1 MSDPGITDER
11 GLRHVGA
18 EEELLLVSAR
28 TPSRPVP
35 GGESVLADQGVE
47 AEHELKL
54 EQVEIASEPASVLAE
69 LGLDLRRR
77 RAGVIE
83 AAALRGIR
91 VVALASSPGP
101 TTPTPTPDER
111 YQRMG
116 ERFALVARDQLTCGT
131 HVHVA
136 VESRAHGVAAIDRI
150 RPWLAALTA
159 ISANSPFWSGQ
170 DTGYAS
176 YRTVMWGRW
185 PTAGPTELFG
195 EESRYDEA
203 VADLVVS
210 GAALDLGMIY
220 FDARLSANQPTVE
233 VRVAD
238 VCQDVTDTVLLAA
251 LTRALVETAL
261 QDAAE
266 APAPVRTSL
275 LRAAAWRAAL
285 RAVRGAARP
294 DRGTA
299 SSGERDARPSRGAC
313 RSRPRQDGRRA
324 PGPRLDRPHPR
335 PRHRRRDAARRP
347 RAARPDG
354 RRGRRRGR
362 AHRRMTG
369 GGGADAA
376 PGQPASIA
384 SRDPALGTAYPLP
397 SLLK

>member
-1 MSDPGITDER
+1 MSDPGTTDER

-35 GGESVLADQGVE
+35 GGEAVLADHGVE

-54 EQVEIASEPASVLAE
+54 EQVEIVSEPASVLAE

-150 RPWLAALTA
+150 RPWLAVLTA
-159 ISANSPFWSGQ
+159 VSANSPFWSGQ

-203 VADLVVS
+203 VADLVAS

-275 LRAAAWRAAL
+275 LRAAAWRAARFGL
-285 RAVRGAARP
+285 SGELLDPTEARPRPASEMLDRLVEHVAPALARTGDEHLVHDSIARILVRGTGAEMQRAA
-294 DRGTA
+294 
-299 SSGERDARPSRGAC
+299 
-313 RSRPRQDGRRA
+313 
-324 PGPRLDRPHPR
+324 L
-335 PRHRRRDAARRP
+335 ARRGLMG
-347 RAARPDG
+347 DVV
-354 RRGRRRGR
+354 
-362 AHRRMTG
+362 
-369 GGGADAA
+369 ADAA
-376 PGQPASIA
+376 V
-384 SRDPALGTAYPLP
+384 RTAG
-397 SLLK
+397 